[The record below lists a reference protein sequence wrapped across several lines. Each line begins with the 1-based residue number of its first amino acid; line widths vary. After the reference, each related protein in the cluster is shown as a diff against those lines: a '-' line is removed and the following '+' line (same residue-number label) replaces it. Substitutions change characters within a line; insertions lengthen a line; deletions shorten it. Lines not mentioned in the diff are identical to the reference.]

1 MDSPRYSE
9 GLITRF
15 GRWLDW
21 KFKAK
26 ATQEDLI
33 HYFNLQENAAIKDKI
48 ELQEKIGEVRDQIQ
62 NGLVNCMELI
72 KQTQGKEESD
82 VFGLRKAITDL
93 TVVVQAPSEVAKS
106 LDDLKT
112 RMEKMEL
119 YSGMTRKVD
128 PTKPPVVKS
137 AFQM

>member
-1 MDSPRYSE
+1 MTE

-15 GRWLDW
+15 GKWLDQKW
-21 KFKAK
+21 KAK
-26 ATQEDLI
+26 ATEEDV
-33 HYFNLQENAAIKDKI
+33 ADI
-48 ELQEKIGEVRDQIQ
+48 ERAVMQRLEILEAKNKEP
-62 NGLVNCMELI
+62 LAEAFSKEL
-72 KQTQGKEESD
+72 
-82 VFGLRKAITDL
+82 A
-93 TVVVQAPSEVAKS
+93 
-106 LDDLKT
+106 DLKT